1 MAVET
6 DPFFTTLKFQK
17 PFLYGYYKLD
27 WCKTEKSVELEH
39 ISLINKLRIRA
50 IVIAW
55 FQNSVE
61 RKWKW
66 TLSHVQDHCY
76 LHAVDMK
83 CNYHIRIPTAL
94 STDLDYSHVHV
105 GLVWFGLAWTFDYFA
120 NCLYSVHSTKDIGP
134 KIDIRDFRTLRDWWI
149 WHFWLASN

>member
-1 MAVET
+1 MAAEK
-6 DPFFTTLKFQK
+6 DPFFTTLKFLK
-17 PFLYGYYKLD
+17 RFLYGYYKLD
-27 WCKTEKSVELEH
+27 RCKIEKSVEQ
-39 ISLINKLRIRA
+39 ISLFNKLRKRA

-55 FQNSVE
+55 LQNSVE

-66 TLSHVQDHCY
+66 TLSHVHCY

-105 GLVWFGLAWTFDYFA
+105 GLVWHGHSIILQIVCT
-120 NCLYSVHSTKDIGP
+120 LYSVHSTKDIGP